1 MWGSQDHVNGKKATG
16 IITLCDRERTKL
28 AKVYWAGGTKQVYR
42 IGAHGAFDLSIKGK
56 NKNSI
61 SLFIFRRNLQDH
73 SITSMMCIPL

>member
-42 IGAHGAFDLSIKGK
+42 IGALGAFDLSIKG
-56 NKNSI
+56 I
-61 SLFIFRRNLQDH
+61 
-73 SITSMMCIPL
+73 

>member
-56 NKNSI
+56 QQKFDRSI
-61 SLFIFRRNLQDH
+61 HFQTEIK
-73 SITSMMCIPL
+73 ITP